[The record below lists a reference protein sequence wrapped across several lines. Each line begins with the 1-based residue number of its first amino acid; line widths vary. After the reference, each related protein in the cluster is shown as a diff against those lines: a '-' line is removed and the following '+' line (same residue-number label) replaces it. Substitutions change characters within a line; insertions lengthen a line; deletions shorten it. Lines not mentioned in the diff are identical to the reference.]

1 MAWIEDARNRP
12 AGFAG
17 GAITLNE
24 TFHTDLI
31 LAGACTMTFITTIKF
46 TPQGSAEVR
55 NTIQRSNAFKS
66 AAKKMGVKVQAVY
79 WTLGPFD
86 GVLVFEAPDEET
98 ATAAMLYLASQGFV
112 QTQTARAFKSS
123 EMEEVLAKL
132 NG

>member
-1 MAWIEDARNRP
+1 
-12 AGFAG
+12 
-17 GAITLNE
+17 
-24 TFHTDLI
+24 
-31 LAGACTMTFITTIKF
+31 MTFITTIKF